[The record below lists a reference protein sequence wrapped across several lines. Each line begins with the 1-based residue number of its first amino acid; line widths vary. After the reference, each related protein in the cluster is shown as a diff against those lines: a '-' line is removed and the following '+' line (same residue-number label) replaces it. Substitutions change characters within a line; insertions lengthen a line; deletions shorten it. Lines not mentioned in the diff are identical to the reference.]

1 MQDRQPFHFVSV
13 KRWDEVVQHLFQQMI
28 AKKEVNATTS
38 HQRAQIQAILMQNPH
53 VGRIHVFPPLMDI
66 HDCVS
71 MRMGLILSQ
80 MPRLKE
86 QVWWTKPP
94 STI

>member
-1 MQDRQPFHFVSV
+1 MQDRQPFHLVSV
-13 KRWDEVVQHLFQQMI
+13 KRRDEVVQHRFQQMI
-28 AKKEVNATTS
+28 AKKKKRSECNNVPPESTDPGHS
-38 HQRAQIQAILMQNPH
+38 HAKSPR
-53 VGRIHVFPPLMDI
+53 VGRIHVFLPLMDI

-86 QVWWTKPP
+86 RV
-94 STI
+94 